1 MSTAFELAA
10 AKTRAYYE
18 ENYMSVVE
26 PVSKVKMSVLK
37 DMGKTLLS
45 LGWELPP
52 TYRPINFDQS
62 LEENEEDT
70 YYDDSIE
77 PSVTERIT
85 EVATTMLPSDLI
97 TEMSNDGAITDMVT
111 EVISDLVSSTNS
123 TVSMW
128 DGLMSDGAHVASLIG
143 EKVTNVTLNMAEEI
157 MRVNTTDGDH
167 ESSSLFFKKFKDYNP
182 AFLPGPLQV
191 SLLLLIASAVML
203 FASM

>member
-1 MSTAFELAA
+1 MSTAYELAA

-37 DMGKTLLS
+37 GMGKTLFS

-77 PSVTERIT
+77 PSDTERIT
-85 EVATTMLPSDLI
+85 EAATTMLPSDLI
-97 TEMSNDGAITDMVT
+97 TEMSNGGAITDMVT

-143 EKVTNVTLNMAEEI
+143 EKITNETLNVAEEI
-157 MRVNTTDGDH
+157 MRINTTDGDH
-167 ESSSLFFKKFKDYNP
+167 ESFSLFFKKFKDYNT
-182 AFLPGPLQV
+182 AFLPGPSQV

-203 FASM
+203 CASM